1 MQSPPPHQLLTHRP
15 LTLPQAL
22 DIASRAKISGLGLSP
37 VCPATLRLIRDATA
51 PCWSPRTHGLFP
63 DSFRSTVY
71 LLLCVAEHH
80 LRFGYNGAA
89 TTAMML
95 GEVVEVPLAL
105 PVAIWRDKIV
115 PYLGRDAFRVG
126 GPHPRRCEFCGGPE
140 ERQCPACRA
149 AAYCCKEH
157 RLAGWKDH
165 KTRCSREFRPKKGK
179 KQGSGG
185 GGAKKA

>member
-1 MQSPPPHQLLTHRP
+1 M
-15 LTLPQAL
+15 
-22 DIASRAKISGLGLSP
+22 
-37 VCPATLRLIRDATA
+37 
-51 PCWSPRTHGLFP
+51 
-63 DSFRSTVY
+63 Y
-71 LLLCVAEHH
+71 LLLCVAERH

-126 GPHPRRCEFCGGPE
+126 GPHAKRCEYCGAPAGL
-140 ERQCPACRA
+140 RCPACREA
-149 AAYCCKEH
+149 HYCGDEH
-157 RLAGWKDH
+157 RRAAWKDH
-165 KTRCSREFRPKKGK
+165 KTRCSRKFRPKQKMRSGK
-179 KQGSGG
+179 KKGSARGG